1 MRDPKLARLQFFSGL
16 VFLTLAVWIAAKML
30 LPQWQ
35 TYRQNVSMS
44 KSAPASSSSPSGFV
58 NNMPMASTR
67 YGGWW
72 KKEIFQPLEAS
83 AQQTKVSL
91 SPLEG
96 DYAHFKVL
104 QDLPDPLRQVSLK
117 VSVKGSYEGLLAF
130 LEALKLQL
138 PSAQISMFHLTKE
151 KDATWTLHMGL
162 DVLVATTS

>member
-35 TYRQNVSMS
+35 TYHQNVSMS

-58 NNMPMASTR
+58 NKMPMASTR
-67 YGGWW
+67 YGEWW

-91 SPLEG
+91 LPLGG
-96 DYAHFKVL
+96 DYTHFKVL
-104 QDLPDPLRQVSLK
+104 PDLPDPLRQVS
-117 VSVKGSYEGLLAF
+117 VSVSATGSYEGLLAF
-130 LEALKLQL
+130 LEALKSQL
-138 PSAQISMFHLTKE
+138 PSAKMTLLHLTKE
-151 KDATWTLHMGL
+151 KEAIWHLDMGL
-162 DVLVATTS
+162 DVLVTTTS